1 MRLIN
6 KISNTTL
13 FFRDQLFDQG
23 KARNRIVG
31 LTHEIELQCRCCE
44 ALQNTVVKILRQPH
58 FLSCSNSYL
67 SLPLKRETVQSHADP
82 TGHEFDQYQ
91 VVITLTTTVQN
102 KNAARTCCS
111 RKSGCNDLANSKFC
125 RPDLCGL
132 PAKLFALDQLKKEG
146 IWS

>member
-6 KISNTTL
+6 KFSDTTL

-23 KARNRIVG
+23 KARRKIAG
-31 LTHEIELQCRCCE
+31 LTHEIELQRRCCE
-44 ALQNTVVKILRQPH
+44 ALQNTVVEILREPH
-58 FLSCSNSYL
+58 FLSCNNSYL

-102 KNAARTCCS
+102 KNAARACC
-111 RKSGCNDLANSKFC
+111 C
-125 RPDLCGL
+125 P
-132 PAKLFALDQLKKEG
+132 KKRL
-146 IWS
+146 